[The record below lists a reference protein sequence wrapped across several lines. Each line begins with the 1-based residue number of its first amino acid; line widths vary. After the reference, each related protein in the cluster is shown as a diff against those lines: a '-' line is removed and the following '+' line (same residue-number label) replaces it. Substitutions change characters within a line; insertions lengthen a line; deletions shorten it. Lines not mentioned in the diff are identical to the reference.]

1 MHDRHSRSIRI
12 MARDPRVQVL
22 RAVSTLRTRHACG
35 ECATRGLM
43 SIGFFQVPDNLTEK
57 EVLALYVRHVIASE
71 GGNKSAAAR
80 RLGLDR
86 RSLYRRLHEMA
97 K

>member
-1 MHDRHSRSIRI
+1 
-12 MARDPRVQVL
+12 
-22 RAVSTLRTRHACG
+22 
-35 ECATRGLM
+35 M
-43 SIGFFQVPDNLTEK
+43 SIGFFQVPDNLTED
-57 EVLALYVRHVIASE
+57 EVVALYVRHVIAAE

-86 RSLYRRLHEMA
+86 RSLYRRLHEQG